1 MYQRCQHLLVGNCN
15 HQLLQQM
22 QLGFW
27 ILEGQDKHQTDVDI
41 LIRFRAAALSKFDRS
56 IQTAGCDLSSY
67 NIVGIQRVGN
77 GNSYGQGGKS
87 RGPLLFAGNDVFRIA
102 GIHKSLLNQGP
113 AGFSDCF
120 LPISG
125 GYVQLDTFFAELK
138 SVFLIHH
145 SYHLQIQENSPEIR
159 TAWLLERKLLN
170 GT

>member
-67 NIVGIQRVGN
+67 NMSGFNAWGMATPTGRVG
-77 GNSYGQGGKS
+77 SPVAHCFS
-87 RGPLLFAGNDVFRIA
+87 RVMT
-102 GIHKSLLNQGP
+102 S
-113 AGFSDCF
+113 
-120 LPISG
+120 SG
-125 GYVQLDTFFAELK
+125 
-138 SVFLIHH
+138 
-145 SYHLQIQENSPEIR
+145 
-159 TAWLLERKLLN
+159 
-170 GT
+170 